1 MTLEMKLDLS
11 AISGITDEQFYQICR
26 DNLDIKFERNAEGEI
41 LIMSPTGGET
51 GIRNFDIIGQFWI
64 WNNHYHLGYCFDSS
78 TCFKFPNGANRSPD
92 VSFILKERWEALTLK
107 DREKFPPIVPDFV
120 LELMSPSD
128 RLEDA
133 QEKMEEYRENG
144 VKLGWLINRKSRQVE
159 IYRPGQE
166 TERLENPASI
176 SDENILPNFI
186 LNLETVW

>member
-1 MTLEMKLDLS
+1 MTIEMKLDLS
-11 AISGITDEQFYQICR
+11 AISGVTDEQFYQICQ
-26 DNLDIKFERNAEGEI
+26 DNLDLKFERNAAGEI

-51 GIRNFDIIGQFWI
+51 GMRNFDIIGQFWL
-64 WNNHYHLGYCFDSS
+64 WNNRYQLGYCFDSS

-92 VSFILKERWEALTLK
+92 ISFILKERWQSLSLS

-128 RLEDA
+128 SLKQT
-133 QEKMEEYRENG
+133 QEKMKEYQENG

-159 IYRPGQE
+159 IYPPNQE
-166 TERLENPASI
+166 KEILDNLSSI
-176 SDENILPNFI
+176 SDDKILPNFR